1 LIDIEARY
9 NERQPGFIDL
19 LFKQPGQPDV
29 GQFLFPSL
37 AKIRVTHTTMLLADF
52 SSDIFIISNH

>member
-1 LIDIEARY
+1 LKRATT
-9 NERQPGFIDL
+9 NQGQPGFIDL
-19 LFKQPGQPDV
+19 LFKQPGQPAV

-37 AKIRVTHTTMLLADF
+37 AKIRVTHITMLLIADF